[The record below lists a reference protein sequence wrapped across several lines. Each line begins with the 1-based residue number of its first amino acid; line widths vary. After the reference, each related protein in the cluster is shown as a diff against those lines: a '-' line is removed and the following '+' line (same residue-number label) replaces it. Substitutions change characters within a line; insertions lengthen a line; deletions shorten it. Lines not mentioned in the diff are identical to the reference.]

1 MEYIEQ
7 CKNIDKVKNEQPLY
21 YSTLYEHIKEQC
33 ILIRSIYTSY
43 SNSKSA
49 IDKELQF
56 CEEISESMDECD
68 FTVYIKE
75 KKKIMEEL
83 KEPISEDEVKKIMQL
98 NGDLKNKKDEYMRQ
112 SKLFKEK
119 EFEKIIEDIEKD
131 IKNYPHYIYA
141 PSIKAYLKS
150 HKGHKSISLPQLLKF
165 KRDYNNYI
173 ESYKNSVD
181 EILTYLTQ
189 LLYFIL
195 YYREKYDNL
204 QKITNFKDND
214 SIKTVRKLVNT
225 KSTEYSLEEYKY
237 YFEELN
243 DVINYLDN
251 IINTFNNTKEEV
263 QKEMYYFKF
272 IIVYH

>member
-7 CKNIDKVKNEQPLY
+7 CKNIDEVKNEQPLY

-43 SNSKSA
+43 SNSKST

-131 IKNYPHYIYA
+131 IKNYPHYIFA

-181 EILTYLTQ
+181 EILTYLIQ

-263 QKEMYYFKF
+263 QKEMYYLNL
-272 IIVYH
+272 